1 MMELLTFANMA
12 ALLSLISL
20 ELVLGIDNILFME
33 VILSKVQPEYRQK
46 ARMIGLGLAMF
57 FRILLLLFI
66 SFLLKLTQPLFTMF
80 EIDFSIKGLIL
91 IAGGLFLLVKAT
103 LEIHHMVDDAQK
115 PAESKKVM
123 IKSFAS
129 AIIQILII
137 DLIFSLD
144 SVITAVGMTEHVW
157 IMVVSI
163 VFTVF
168 CMLFMAAAI
177 GRIVAKYP
185 TLKMLALAF
194 LLIVGLMLVA
204 DGLGQH
210 INRNYLYFAM
220 LFSVF
225 VEFLNIKTRG
235 SETSN

>member
-1 MMELLTFANMA
+1 MEIFTFANLA
-12 ALLSLISL
+12 ALFSLISL

-33 VILSKVQPEYRQK
+33 VILSKVEKEYRQK
-46 ARMIGLGLAMF
+46 ARAVGLALAMF

-66 SFLLKLTQPLFTMF
+66 SWLLLLTKPLFTLF

-91 IAGGLFLLVKAT
+91 IMGGMFLLVKAT
-103 LEIHHMVDDAQK
+103 LEIHHMVEDAK
-115 PAESKKVM
+115 TPVETKKVM

-129 AIIQILII
+129 AIIQILIV

-144 SVITAVGMTEHVW
+144 SVITAVGMTDHVW
-157 IMVVSI
+157 IMVVAI
-163 VFTVF
+163 VFTVG
-168 CMLFMAAAI
+168 CMYFMASAI
-177 GRIVAKYP
+177 GKIVAKYP

-220 LFSVF
+220 LFSIF
-225 VEFLNIKTRG
+225 VEFLNIKTR
-235 SETSN
+235 TLID

>member
-33 VILSKVQPEYRQK
+33 VILSKVDPAYRQK
-46 ARMIGLGLAMF
+46 ARLIGLGLAMF
-57 FRILLLLFI
+57 FRIALLFFI
-66 SFLLKLTQPLFTMF
+66 SFLLKLTEPLFTLF
-80 EIDFSIKGLIL
+80 DIEYSIKGLIL

-103 LEIHHMVDDAQK
+103 LEIHHIVDHAQQ
-115 PAESKKVM
+115 PADSKKVM

-129 AIIQILII
+129 AIVQILII
-137 DLIFSLD
+137 DLVFSLD
-144 SVITAVGMTEHVW
+144 SVITAVGMTDQIW

-163 VFTVF
+163 VFTVV

-177 GRIVAKYP
+177 GRIVAKHP

-220 LFSVF
+220 IFSVF
-225 VEFLNIKTRG
+225 VELLNIKTRG
-235 SETSN
+235 TEATS